1 MWVVSS
7 FLPLLISGA
16 KKRLESLFSWW
27 KAAGALCRRLLRKPP
42 LSKTDDFSEIYCNF
56 FRKPDQTAPNL
67 QEFFQIG
74 NDPPSSLLF
83 VKFFW
88 KIMTKIDVFKAKKI
102 AMNLFRSKMNP
113 AIVKKQCCL
122 SRKFEITRPKKALRE
137 SAAVHENQPTP
148 ATLPHTHIGCLKI
161 RRYETYLYLP
171 ACPTDLNKKDT
182 TSG

>member
-74 NDPPSSLLF
+74 NDPPPSLLF

-88 KIMTKIDVFKAKKI
+88 KIMTKIAVFKAKKI

-113 AIVKKQCCL
+113 PPNPRIRTRQWVKMEFRQKTGRSFWRAFVEL
-122 SRKFEITRPKKALRE
+122 S
-137 SAAVHENQPTP
+137 ENEGAFDVTCM
-148 ATLPHTHIGCLKI
+148 HCKIDIHI
-161 RRYETYLYLP
+161 
-171 ACPTDLNKKDT
+171 
-182 TSG
+182 